1 MKKEPPLSIF
11 ILNIF
16 IVFIL
21 SRFNVGLMKG
31 LPILG
36 LFEFSEV
43 SNRAIFEDLPMG
55 LFIVLDP
62 WNRCYNLS

>member
-1 MKKEPPLSIF
+1 
-11 ILNIF
+11 
-16 IVFIL
+16 
-21 SRFNVGLMKG
+21 MKG